1 MERSVVMTFDTHLLD
16 AALLRRAK
24 NLEHE
29 RQIML
34 ARIATM
40 LEQLGAQYGID
51 RAWIFGSVTRP
62 NRFTQRSDVDIA
74 VETLNPDDLFDAISA
89 FSNYLARDVDLVVLS
104 KCHFAHRIRT
114 EGLLWTKAPT
124 LSYASI

>member
-1 MERSVVMTFDTHLLD
+1 MELSVVMTFDTHLLD

>member
-1 MERSVVMTFDTHLLD
+1 MTFDTHLLD

-24 NLEHE
+24 NLEYE

-89 FSNYLARDVDLVVLS
+89 FSNYLARDVDLVVLN

-114 EGLLWTKAPT
+114 EGFLWTKAPT